1 MKKRTK
7 TLILCISIFIV
18 AAASGF
24 GLWYLLRDKAPVGN
38 GNVLGVAWY
47 HENGT
52 EFTITTADELFELAE
67 LSEHYDFKDQTIKL
81 GADIV
86 VNEGNAADWEKI
98 MPQRRWE
105 PITGFAGT
113 FDGQGHTIS
122 GLYGLGHF
130 YGVRGTQSVFYTT
143 GMFADTKQ
151 DCVIKNFKLLNSYFS
166 SDLNEGV
173 GSISS
178 YGGGTFDSIYTDAI
192 IVSYKSNNGGIVGL
206 LNKKATITNC
216 WFDGEMRVEGNVGRF
231 TGGIVGRVMA
241 SNGQYKIE
249 HCLNTADISST
260 VTNRGMNTG
269 GIAGNVQAQARI
281 TIEDSLTVGDI
292 SVDYSSAVGSFIGNI
307 ESSAAVIVENT
318 YVKSEAFTHVIYNA
332 NGTMTGGPVAHNE
345 ATLTGYD
352 AYKWSE
358 LDFEN
363 YWAVVEDGTP
373 ILQDFADQ
381 VPSLEGIEKGY
392 DTSWYKPGEGEY
404 LIKTAEQLYGFA
416 ILSYSTDFAGQ
427 AIYLGND
434 IVLNEGDAKD
444 WAENAP
450 ETRWIPISTYGYPFD
465 GMFDGQGHVIS
476 GVYLNT
482 CGDFGLFGET
492 GSSSIVTNLK
502 LENSYL
508 EAFGSTIGSVVGR
521 AAGTMQNVYSN
532 AIVLG
537 RAGNVGGL
545 IGQVVKKKG
554 VQMADC
560 WFDGTVTNL
569 GNKSDTKKIG
579 GLIGAVRSNCAVTNC
594 LNTGTVDAS
603 VFNFNQSKTETPT
616 VVPIVGGLIG
626 YVEKEIP
633 LTIQDCLNAG
643 QVLYNEAATAAYGS
657 AIGYI
662 DGDVTAYN
670 LYATEESCTNH
681 PLKQSLTGQV
691 CPIKTA
697 DLTGYKAYQW
707 TLLDFENHWAINK
720 SGTPILKVFATE
732 VPSLAGVKKEVDIS
746 WYATDKK
753 TFTLDSRED
762 LFGFRLMSYNTDFA
776 EKTVKLGK
784 NITVNTGDAAQW
796 AKNAPKYSWTPIG
809 TQKYSFKGTF
819 DGGMHSINGLYVK
832 TDTQFSGFFGVL
844 TEGTEV
850 KNLKIMNSYYESSA
864 DFLGS
869 IVGAGNA
876 DLSNIYSNA
885 ILVSSANGAAGLVG
899 RSTKDIKITNC
910 WFDGSATITGTGMPN
925 RRAGGI
931 VACIYSGK
939 TTLSHCLNTGSV
951 SAPNY
956 TGTNSETSKA
966 VVPLIGGLVGQV
978 SRDAEVTMDDSLN
991 TGLVTCNSAATTG
1004 YSAVIG
1010 YSDGKVTLTDTFA
1023 TKESCEYQAR
1033 GKITGTV
1040 TTYEEADI
1048 SGYGGYQWMNL
1059 NFDKYWAVV
1068 VNPTASTPI
1077 LQSFAS
1083 NVPSLAG
1090 IEKLIDTSWYD
1101 EQKTE
1106 YVLYDKSDLNGLAY
1120 LSNSINFE
1128 GKTIKLGAD
1137 IVVNADMK
1145 NPTYKWDSIGS
1156 KNVAFAGTF
1165 DGCMHTISGL
1175 YVNTDVECVGLFAR
1189 TDKTATVKNLI
1200 LKDSYFESNAMNIGS
1215 IAGIGH
1221 GTFDTIKSEA
1231 TVVGHNARV
1240 GGLIGINSA
1249 KGTSLTNC
1257 WFAGTVT
1264 NKGNGNGLRGTG
1276 GLVGVSYTGS
1286 DLTIMNCLNTGT
1298 VDASAYEYNQK
1309 TEANPQVVVLAG
1321 GLVGWVRTDVVL
1333 TLGDSLN
1340 TGEVKVSSKS
1350 EDSKNGYIGYGSVV
1364 GYVDGKVKNSGNFYT
1379 TAESSPKQMNNGKN
1393 GLVVVKKNDI
1403 IGLGGYQWDRLN
1415 LDFKNIWTLVKQ
1427 DTPILQSFADK
1438 VIDIAKV
1445 AKLIDTSWYDGKAG
1459 STYKLYDMADL
1470 YGFAELS
1477 RKHDFAGMTVKLAKD
1492 IEINEGK
1499 AANWATV
1506 APEYVWTPIGTR
1518 AKPFAGTFDG
1528 CMHTISGLYLKTDV
1542 EASGLFART
1551 DKEATVKN
1559 LILKNSYF
1567 ESSAMNIGS
1576 IAGIGAGTFDTI
1588 KSEAIVVGH
1597 NARVGGLIGMNSSK
1611 GTKLNNCWFAGTV
1624 TNKGN
1629 GEGLRGTAGLVAV
1642 SYSNSD
1648 LTIENCLN
1656 TGTVDA
1662 SAYAYNQKTEA
1673 NPQVVV
1679 LAGGLVGW
1687 VRSDA
1692 NLVLKDSVNIGEV
1705 KVRTEEPNAATN
1717 GFGSVIGYVDG
1728 ETKISGTYT
1737 TTESSPNQKNGSKA
1751 GITVFNKQDIMGL
1764 VGYQWE
1770 RLDLDFKSIWT
1781 LVEEDTPTLQVFAE
1795 KVIDIAKV
1803 EKKLDTSW
1811 YDENKTEHLL
1821 YDMADL
1827 YGFAKLSQK
1836 YNFQGMTI
1844 KLESDIEVN
1853 SGEATTWATT
1863 APEYKWTPIGNSD
1876 TPFKGTFDAQMHSI
1890 SGLYIDAGDTR
1901 FIGLFGYTD
1910 SATIRNLK
1918 LTNCYFRN
1926 DHMYCASISGYDKN
1940 GTYSKIY
1947 SDAIVYSTS
1956 YTIGGLLGRSG
1967 NGTKMSECWF
1977 DGSVSSA
1984 RGGGKNYVGGLVGD
1998 AYAETTTI
2006 TNCLNT
2012 APVKASNTSIKDDLP
2027 YVGGLVGKVS
2037 GTVNLISSFNSG
2049 KITYGV
2055 AGSSN
2060 TGFGCF
2066 VGGVTGTLNLDAK
2079 TPSYATSESCGYRGY
2094 TGTGSEYIIRKNQ
2107 SLLKGVAAAT
2117 TLKDASFDS
2126 AIWTLDSGY
2135 TPILKSFES
2144 TYVDD
2149 TWYKPDSNI
2158 TEYVLYD
2165 AADLYGLSRLSQT
2178 NDFKGITIKL
2188 GDKITV
2194 NDEDKENWGTKAPE
2208 RYWLPIGNVNKP
2220 FMGTFDG
2227 YNEETGGVYEVSGLY
2242 YKAADTGSVG
2252 FFSRAGTSAI
2262 LQNFKLLNSYFHLS
2276 NKAYIGS
2283 IVGYAK
2289 GTTIHNVHAEAL
2301 VGEGATGAG
2310 LSMTKC
2316 SFKGTVTSS
2325 RVKELSMGG
2334 LIGRIEG
2341 KNTTIS
2347 NCLNEG
2353 TVESTG
2359 TSDAPQNIGGLV
2371 GFVLSSAA
2379 TGTKIVNSLNIGA
2392 VTSKH
2397 ATPTNMDSI
2406 VGVTNTA
2413 TVENLYSTSATD
2425 TTKAGFNQVSV
2436 DDIKG
2441 DTAKTTLSGFDFAN
2455 TWLVRENDTPILNL
2469 ENMVVRTSSALQPN
2483 NVIQM
2488 ISRFISKGKKVGLM
2502 G

>member
-281 TIEDSLTVGDI
+281 TIEDCLTVGDI

-307 ESSAAVIVENT
+307 ESSAAVIVKNT

-332 NGTMTGGPVAHNE
+332 NGTMTGGPIAHNE

-373 ILQDFADQ
+373 ILQDFAEQ

-392 DTSWYKPGEGEY
+392 DTSWYKPGDGEY

-416 ILSYSTDFAGQ
+416 ILSYSTDFAGK

-450 ETRWIPISTYGYPFD
+450 ADRWIPISTYGYPFD
-465 GMFDGQGHVIS
+465 GMFDGQGHTIS

-492 GSSSIVTNLK
+492 GSSSIVANLK

-545 IGQVVKKKG
+545 VGQVVKKKG
-554 VQMADC
+554 LQMADC

-691 CPIKTA
+691 CPIKTV

-707 TLLDFENHWAINK
+707 TLLDFENHWVVNK

-809 TQKYSFKGTF
+809 SQKYSFKGTF
-819 DGGMHSINGLYVK
+819 DGGMHAISGLYVK

-978 SRDAEVTMDDSLN
+978 SRDAEVTIDDSLN
-991 TGLVTCNSAATTG
+991 TGLVTCNPAATTG
-1004 YSAVIG
+1004 YSAIVG

-1023 TKESCEYQAR
+1023 TKESCAYQAR
-1033 GKITGTV
+1033 GKITGNV
-1040 TTYEEADI
+1040 TTFEEVDI
-1048 SGYGGYQWMNL
+1048 TGYGGYQWMNL

-1068 VNPTASTPI
+1068 VSPTARTPI
-1077 LQSFAS
+1077 LKSFAS
-1083 NVPSLAG
+1083 SVPSLAG

-1101 EQKTE
+1101 EKKTE
-1106 YVLYDKSDLNGLAY
+1106 YVLHDKADLNGLAY

-1137 IVVNADMK
+1137 IVVNTDMK
-1145 NPTYKWDSIGS
+1145 NPTYKWDPIGN
-1156 KNVAFAGTF
+1156 KDKAFAGTF

-1175 YVNTDVECVGLFAR
+1175 YVNTDVESAGLFAR
-1189 TDKTATVKNLI
+1189 TDKKATVKNLI
-1200 LKDSYFESNAMNIGS
+1200 LKDSYFESTAMNLGS

-1286 DLTIMNCLNTGT
+1286 DLAISNCLNTGT

-1309 TEANPQVVVLAG
+1309 TAANPQVVVLAG
-1321 GLVGWVRTDVVL
+1321 GLVGWVRADVVL

-1364 GYVDGKVKNSGNFYT
+1364 GYVDGSVKNSGDFYT
-1379 TAESSPKQMNNGKN
+1379 TAESSPKQMNNGKT
-1393 GLVVVKKNDI
+1393 GLVTVNKNDI
-1403 IGLGGYQWDRLN
+1403 MGVKGYQWN
-1415 LDFKNIWTLVKQ
+1415 KIGLDFVKYWTFVVDDTATADKDET
-1427 DTPILQSFADK
+1427 DTPILKSFAGN
-1438 VIDIAKV
+1438 VIDVATVVQMLDYSWLDKAKGTEKDPYMIMDV
-1445 AKLIDTSWYDGKAG
+1445 G
-1459 STYKLYDMADL
+1459 DL
-1470 YGFAELS
+1470 YGLADLS
-1477 RKHDFAGMTVKLAKD
+1477 QEDSFTGKYFKLGADITVNTGNAADWGAK
-1492 IEINEGK
+1492 
-1499 AANWATV
+1499 
-1506 APEYVWTPIGTR
+1506 APEY
-1518 AKPFAGTFDG
+1518 
-1528 CMHTISGLYLKTDV
+1528 S
-1542 EASGLFART
+1542 
-1551 DKEATVKN
+1551 
-1559 LILKNSYF
+1559 
-1567 ESSAMNIGS
+1567 
-1576 IAGIGAGTFDTI
+1576 
-1588 KSEAIVVGH
+1588 
-1597 NARVGGLIGMNSSK
+1597 
-1611 GTKLNNCWFAGTV
+1611 
-1624 TNKGN
+1624 
-1629 GEGLRGTAGLVAV
+1629 
-1642 SYSNSD
+1642 
-1648 LTIENCLN
+1648 
-1656 TGTVDA
+1656 
-1662 SAYAYNQKTEA
+1662 
-1673 NPQVVV
+1673 
-1679 LAGGLVGW
+1679 
-1687 VRSDA
+1687 
-1692 NLVLKDSVNIGEV
+1692 
-1705 KVRTEEPNAATN
+1705 
-1717 GFGSVIGYVDG
+1717 
-1728 ETKISGTYT
+1728 
-1737 TTESSPNQKNGSKA
+1737 
-1751 GITVFNKQDIMGL
+1751 
-1764 VGYQWE
+1764 
-1770 RLDLDFKSIWT
+1770 
-1781 LVEEDTPTLQVFAE
+1781 
-1795 KVIDIAKV
+1795 
-1803 EKKLDTSW
+1803 
-1811 YDENKTEHLL
+1811 
-1821 YDMADL
+1821 
-1827 YGFAKLSQK
+1827 
-1836 YNFQGMTI
+1836 
-1844 KLESDIEVN
+1844 
-1853 SGEATTWATT
+1853 
-1863 APEYKWTPIGNSD
+1863 WTPIGNSNNR
-1876 TPFKGTFDAQMHSI
+1876 FAGIFDGDGHTI
-1890 SGLYIDAGDTR
+1890 SGIYLKTGKQYSG
-1901 FIGLFGYTD
+1901 FFGYTD
-1910 SATIRNLK
+1910 KATKIGNFR
-1918 LTNCYFRN
+1918 LTNSYLESTFDGN
-1926 DHMYCASISGYDKN
+1926 NANFGGLVGVGG
-1940 GTYSKIY
+1940 GTFEKIY
-1947 SDAIVYSTS
+1947 SNAIVVAKGQ
-1956 YTIGGLLGRSG
+1956 IVGGLIGQMFSG
-1967 NGTKMSECWF
+1967 SVMKECWF
-1977 DGSVSSA
+1977 DGSVESTKA
-1984 RGGGKNYVGGLVGD
+1984 NDIRLGGLVGFI
-1998 AYAETTTI
+1998 ARGAEQTTI
-2006 TNCLNT
+2006 ENCMNSGT
-2012 APVKASNTSIKDDLP
+2012 VNASGANASAP
-2027 YVGGLVGKVS
+2027 YVGGLIGLVQSKSGATPSVVNINYCYNTGKVKYNKATGAFGAIV
-2037 GTVNLISSFNSG
+2037 GTAGTNSVVNIPSSTHANSDSCSRNG
-2049 KITYGV
+2049 ITDADIYRTSKTYRIGDAAV
-2055 AGSSN
+2055 TYMKGFDFDTKWSTVPQN
-2060 TGFGCF
+2060 TPVLKAF
-2066 VGGVTGTLNLDAK
+2066 VDVVYD
-2079 TPSYATSESCGYRGY
+2079 TSWYVGHESDP
-2094 TGTGSEYIIRKNQ
+2094 T
-2107 SLLKGVAAAT
+2107 
-2117 TLKDASFDS
+2117 F
-2126 AIWTLDSGY
+2126 
-2135 TPILKSFES
+2135 
-2144 TYVDD
+2144 
-2149 TWYKPDSNI
+2149 
-2158 TEYVLYD
+2158 VLYD
-2165 AADLYGLSRLSQT
+2165 KGDLLGFAQISQTYNFEGKTVKLGADIVVNQGTAADWATASPAY
-2178 NDFKGITIKL
+2178 
-2188 GDKITV
+2188 
-2194 NDEDKENWGTKAPE
+2194 NWI
-2208 RYWLPIGNVNKP
+2208 PIGNKTIR
-2220 FMGTFDG
+2220 FAGTFDG
-2227 YNEETGGVYEVSGLY
+2227 GLNTISGLY
-2242 YKAADTGSVG
+2242 VKNASQYTGLFG
-2252 FFSRAGTSAI
+2252 ITGDGAKI
-2262 LQNFKLLNSYFHLS
+2262 LNLKLKNSYFYSTGADL
-2276 NKAYIGS
+2276 GS
-2283 IVGYAK
+2283 IVGACT
-2289 GTTIHNVHAEAL
+2289 GTNLLDTVYSDAIV
-2301 VGEGATGAG
+2301 TGTNA
-2310 LSMTKC
+2310 
-2316 SFKGTVTSS
+2316 
-2325 RVKELSMGG
+2325 RIGG
-2334 LIGRIEG
+2334 LIGGGHGETTVQHCWYEG
-2341 KNTTIS
+2341 TVTNASTDNRFTGGIMGCVYDNKTATIKDCISAGTVNVEAYASKPVYAGAIVGATKVGTRLNVS
-2347 NCLNEG
+2347 NCLVTG
-2353 TVESTG
+2353 TVLVNTEVPHQNYSLVVGYLG
-2359 TSDAPQNIGGLV
+2359 T
-2371 GFVLSSAA
+2371 
-2379 TGTKIVNSLNIGA
+2379 T
-2392 VTSKH
+2392 
-2397 ATPTNMDSI
+2397 
-2406 VGVTNTA
+2406 TNTITNNYA
-2413 TVENLYSTSATD
+2413 IMPDEWTTAVQGNAYSQKRPTVVTEAE
-2425 TTKAGFNQVSV
+2425 
-2436 DDIKG
+2436 IKG
-2441 DTAKTTLSGFDFAN
+2441 DAAKDKLAGFDFTDVWA
-2455 TWLVRENDTPILNL
+2455 TINDDSPALKNLN
-2469 ENMVVRTSSALQPN
+2469 
-2483 NVIQM
+2483 
-2488 ISRFISKGKKVGLM
+2488 K
-2502 G
+2502 

>member
-1 MKKRTK
+1 MTKRTK

-281 TIEDSLTVGDI
+281 TIEDCLTVGDI

-307 ESSAAVIVENT
+307 ESSAAVIVKNT

-332 NGTMTGGPVAHNE
+332 NGTMTGGPIAHNE

-392 DTSWYKPGEGEY
+392 DTSWYKPGDGEY

-416 ILSYSTDFAGQ
+416 ILSYSTDFAGK

-450 ETRWIPISTYGYPFD
+450 ADRWIPISTYGYPFD
-465 GMFDGQGHVIS
+465 GMFDGQGHTIS

-492 GSSSIVTNLK
+492 GSSSIVANLK

-545 IGQVVKKKG
+545 VGQVVKKKG
-554 VQMADC
+554 LQMADC

-691 CPIKTA
+691 CPIKTV

-707 TLLDFENHWAINK
+707 TLLDFENHWVVNK

-796 AKNAPKYSWTPIG
+796 VKNAPKYSWTPIG
-809 TQKYSFKGTF
+809 SQKYSFKGTF
-819 DGGMHSINGLYVK
+819 DGGMHAISGLYVK

-978 SRDAEVTMDDSLN
+978 SRDAEVTIDDSLN
-991 TGLVTCNSAATTG
+991 TGLVTCNPAATTG
-1004 YSAVIG
+1004 YSAIVG

-1023 TKESCEYQAR
+1023 TKESCAYQAR
-1033 GKITGTV
+1033 GKITGNV
-1040 TTYEEADI
+1040 TTFEEVDI
-1048 SGYGGYQWMNL
+1048 TGYGGYQWMNL

-1068 VNPTASTPI
+1068 VSPTARTPI
-1077 LQSFAS
+1077 LKSFAS
-1083 NVPSLAG
+1083 SVPSLAG

-1101 EQKTE
+1101 EKKTE
-1106 YVLYDKSDLNGLAY
+1106 YVLHDKADLNGLAY

-1137 IVVNADMK
+1137 IVVNTDMK
-1145 NPTYKWDSIGS
+1145 NPTYKWDPIGN
-1156 KNVAFAGTF
+1156 KDKAFAGTF

-1175 YVNTDVECVGLFAR
+1175 YVNTDVESAGLFAR
-1189 TDKTATVKNLI
+1189 TDKKATVKNLI
-1200 LKDSYFESNAMNIGS
+1200 LKDSYFESTAMNLGS

-1286 DLTIMNCLNTGT
+1286 DLAIMNCLNTGT

-1309 TEANPQVVVLAG
+1309 TAANPQVVVLAG

-1364 GYVDGKVKNSGNFYT
+1364 GYVDGKVKNSGDFYT
-1379 TAESSPKQMNNGKN
+1379 TAESSPKQMNNGKT
-1393 GLVVVKKNDI
+1393 GLVIVNKKDI
-1403 IGLGGYQWDRLN
+1403 IGLDGYQWNRID
-1415 LDFKNIWTLVKQ
+1415 LDFKNIWTLVTD
-1427 DTPILQSFADK
+1427 DTPILQAFA
-1438 VIDIAKV
+1438 
-1445 AKLIDTSWYDGKAG
+1445 
-1459 STYKLYDMADL
+1459 
-1470 YGFAELS
+1470 
-1477 RKHDFAGMTVKLAKD
+1477 
-1492 IEINEGK
+1492 N
-1499 AANWATV
+1499 
-1506 APEYVWTPIGTR
+1506 
-1518 AKPFAGTFDG
+1518 
-1528 CMHTISGLYLKTDV
+1528 
-1542 EASGLFART
+1542 
-1551 DKEATVKN
+1551 
-1559 LILKNSYF
+1559 
-1567 ESSAMNIGS
+1567 
-1576 IAGIGAGTFDTI
+1576 
-1588 KSEAIVVGH
+1588 
-1597 NARVGGLIGMNSSK
+1597 
-1611 GTKLNNCWFAGTV
+1611 
-1624 TNKGN
+1624 
-1629 GEGLRGTAGLVAV
+1629 
-1642 SYSNSD
+1642 
-1648 LTIENCLN
+1648 
-1656 TGTVDA
+1656 
-1662 SAYAYNQKTEA
+1662 
-1673 NPQVVV
+1673 
-1679 LAGGLVGW
+1679 
-1687 VRSDA
+1687 
-1692 NLVLKDSVNIGEV
+1692 
-1705 KVRTEEPNAATN
+1705 
-1717 GFGSVIGYVDG
+1717 
-1728 ETKISGTYT
+1728 
-1737 TTESSPNQKNGSKA
+1737 
-1751 GITVFNKQDIMGL
+1751 
-1764 VGYQWE
+1764 
-1770 RLDLDFKSIWT
+1770 
-1781 LVEEDTPTLQVFAE
+1781 

-1803 EKKLDTSW
+1803 EKMLDYSW
-1811 YDENKTEHLL
+1811 KDKAKGTEKDP
-1821 YDMADL
+1821 YMIMDVGDL
-1827 YGFAKLSQK
+1827 YGLADLSQEDSFTGK
-1836 YNFQGMTI
+1836 YFKLGADITVNTGNAADWATNAPKYSWTSIGTNKYPFRGRFDGLDEKTGKIYEIIGIYHKTTNRYGGFFAAVGEDASISNLKLINSYFESTVTGQADFAGLAGYAKKATFNTIYSNAIIVGAGQRVAGLVAQFAGGSTMTNCWFAGSMTNTKTSDMRSGGLVGSVTDKADNVI
-1844 KLESDIEVN
+1844 TNCLNTGIINASKASGAEIRVGGLVGHVAGSGKLTVQSCLNTGDVTYNEATGLYGSVIGAPSAGATVSDTYATTESCAKQVGGTVNGSAKAFAEKDIL
-1853 SGEATTWATT
+1853 GEAGYQWGRLTFDFKDTWTLVKGSTPILKAFADKAGQVIDVETVVQMLDYSWKDKAEGT
-1863 APEYKWTPIGNSD
+1863 EKDPYMIMDMGDLYGLAQLSQSDSFAGKYFKVGADITVNTGNSADWGAKAPEYSWTPIGSSNAY
-1876 TPFKGTFDAQMHSI
+1876 FKGIFDGDMHTI
-1890 SGLYIDAGDTR
+1890 SGLYRSVGEVQ
-1901 FIGLFGYTD
+1901 FNGLFARTD
-1910 SATIRNLK
+1910 SATIKNLR
-1918 LTNCYFRN
+1918 LVNCYFKN
-1926 DHMYCASISGYDKN
+1926 EQQYFGSISGYDN
-1940 GTYSKIY
+1940 AGTFESIY
-1947 SDAIVYSTS
+1947 SDAIVYSASRTG
-1956 YTIGGLLGRSG
+1956 GGLIGRIG
-1967 NGTKMSECWF
+1967 NTTIKNCWF
-1977 DGSVSSA
+1977 DGSVTSTRKGA
-1984 RGGGKNYVGGLVGD
+1984 DNRIGGLAGVVYTG
-1998 AYAETTTI
+1998 TNKI
-2006 TNCLNT
+2006 TNCLNSGIIT
-2012 APVKASNTSIKDDLP
+2012 ASNTTTSDV
-2027 YVGGLVGKVS
+2027 YTGGLMGIIESAATVELKSCLNVGMIKYKSGSSSYGSIVGKA
-2037 GTVNLISSFNSG
+2037 
-2049 KITYGV
+2049 K
-2055 AGSSN
+2055 
-2060 TGFGCF
+2060 
-2066 VGGVTGTLNLDAK
+2066 GTLTLTAEEK
-2079 TPSYATSESCGYRGY
+2079 SYAASDTCSAKGY
-2094 TGTGSEYIIRKNQ
+2094 TSNN
-2107 SLLKGVAAAT
+2107 LVAAARANMIGDKAET
-2117 TLKDASFDS
+2117 NLTGFDFKDVWS
-2126 AIWTLDSGY
+2126 TV
-2135 TPILKSFES
+2135 PES
-2144 TYVDD
+2144 TPVLKAFASIVYD
-2149 TWYKPDSNI
+2149 TSWYDADKN
-2158 TEYVLYD
+2158 EYVLKD
-2165 AADLYGLSRLSQT
+2165 KGDLYGFAVLSRNASY
-2178 NDFKGITIKL
+2178 NGFNKKTIKL
-2188 GDKITV
+2188 GSNI
-2194 NDEDKENWGTKAPE
+2194 
-2208 RYWLPIGNVNKP
+2208 IVNKGDAAMWASAIPNYIWVTIGTTTSP
-2220 FMGTFDG
+2220 FKGTFNGCG
-2227 YNEETGGVYEVSGLY
+2227 YTISGLY
-2242 YKAADTGSVG
+2242 ISTGNAGGLFGVTAD
-2252 FFSRAGTSAI
+2252 SAEVK
-2262 LQNFKLLNSYFHLS
+2262 NFKLVNSYFNS
-2276 NKAYIGS
+2276 TASSTGVAYIGS
-2283 IVGYAK
+2283 VAGVGKGTFHTIYSSAIVNAK
-2289 GTTIHNVHAEAL
+2289 GQ
-2301 VGEGATGAG
+2301 
-2310 LSMTKC
+2310 
-2316 SFKGTVTSS
+2316 
-2325 RVKELSMGG
+2325 RVGG
-2334 LIGRIEG
+2334 LIGNAQGNGFEMTNCWFDGSVTSGKTDDVRIG
-2341 KNTTIS
+2341 GLIGSASDGTGFVIDS
-2347 NCLNEG
+2347 CLNTG
-2353 TVESTG
+2353 SVNASGATSATVR
-2359 TSDAPQNIGGLV
+2359 IGGLV
-2371 GFVLSSAA
+2371 GHVQSA
-2379 TGTKIVNSLNIGA
+2379 KKLDLKNSLNTGSVTYNTGTGLYGSLVGA
-2392 VTSKH
+2392 PSSATS
-2397 ATPTNMDSI
+2397 
-2406 VGVTNTA
+2406 VTNCFA
-2413 TVENLYSTSATD
+2413 TNESCAVLG
-2425 TTKAGFNQVSV
+2425 TTEGTQIPEA
-2436 DDIKG
+2436 DIKG
-2441 DTAKTTLSGFDFAN
+2441 ENAKGSLKTL
-2455 TWLVRENDTPILNL
+2455 L
-2469 ENMVVRTSSALQPN
+2469 ENSEYWMEGTDNKFPLLKS
-2483 NVIQM
+2483 
-2488 ISRFISKGKKVGLM
+2488 FKGIK
-2502 G
+2502 